1 MFSKEEISRYQ
12 RHISLPEIGLE
23 GQKKLK
29 QAKVLVIG
37 AGGLSSPLLL
47 YLAAAGVGTIGIIDA
62 DYVDASN
69 LQRQILYK
77 STEIGQPKVKQAKE
91 NLLAINPHIQIEVY
105 PFRCDSTNAIAIIEK
120 YDVIADGSD
129 NFPTRYLVND
139 ACFFTG
145 KPLVYAAIHRFEGQ
159 LAVFNYT
166 YKNGEKSSNYRDM
179 FPSPPPPEEMPNCAE
194 AGVLGVLP
202 GIFGT
207 FQALEVI
214 KIITDI
220 GEVLADKFFYMNTL
234 TFQTHTFT
242 ISKDKQNPLSGEKP
256 TIHHL
261 IDYALF
267 CGLAANENTD
277 SFQEISA
284 KELLSWIKEKRHF
297 QLIDVRSPEEYAIDN
312 IEGINIPLDE
322 LTEKCEDLRQGM
334 PIVVH
339 CQTGKRSLKAIE
351 ILRSKG
357 IFPDLYNLTGGLAAF
372 LKG

>member
-1 MFSKEEISRYQ
+1 MFSKEELSRYQ

-47 YLAAAGVGTIGIIDA
+47 YLAAAGVGTIGIMDA
-62 DYVDASN
+62 DYVDTSN

-77 STEIGQPKVKQAKE
+77 STEIGQRKVEQAKQ
-91 NLLAINPHIQIEVY
+91 NLLAINPHIHIETY
-105 PFRCDSTNAIAIIEK
+105 PFRCDSTNALAIIEK

-214 KIITDI
+214 KIITNI
-220 GEVLADKFFYMNTL
+220 GDVLADKFFYMNTL
-234 TFQTHTFT
+234 TFQTHTFS
-242 ISKDKQNPLSGEKP
+242 ISKDKQNPISGENP

-261 IDYALF
+261 IDYELF
-267 CGLAANENTD
+267 CQLSANENSA

-284 KELLSWIKEKRHF
+284 KELLVWIKEKRHF
-297 QLIDVRSPEEYAIDN
+297 QLIDVRTSEEYAVDN
-312 IEGINIPLDE
+312 LEGIHIPLAE
-322 LTEKCEDLRQGM
+322 LAEKSEDLIQGI
-334 PIVVH
+334 PIVIH

-351 ILRSKG
+351 ILNSKG

-372 LKG
+372 RKE